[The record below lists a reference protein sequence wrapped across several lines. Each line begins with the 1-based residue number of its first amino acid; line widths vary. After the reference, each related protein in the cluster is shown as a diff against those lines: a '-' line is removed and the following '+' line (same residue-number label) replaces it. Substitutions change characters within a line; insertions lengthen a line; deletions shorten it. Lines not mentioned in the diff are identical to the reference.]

1 MRSVSIAATRTAI
14 ILREFRNF
22 TARSS
27 WPLLA
32 SCATSP
38 PAAAFVPWSS
48 LLGEPAGDH
57 TTEACLSAEC
67 FRSWLTKD
75 NKERKQKTSKQNSLC
90 LLYRRILTSP
100 HLTSV
105 ATRKCQKINPPTRQ
119 DRNPNSY
126 DIHSRNKSTI
136 YLGMQTP
143 RNNPISILQQ
153 QQQEP
158 RPFLPFPR
166 SKSSAIRS
174 LSTQQQENTQ
184 NAGEGEKKN

>member
-1 MRSVSIAATRTAI
+1 MRSVSVAATRTAI

-32 SCATSP
+32 SCAASP

-48 LLGEPAGDH
+48 LLGEPAGDY
-57 TTEACLSAEC
+57 TIEACLSAEC
-67 FRSWLTKD
+67 FRFWLAKD

-90 LLYRRILTSP
+90 LLYRRILTS
-100 HLTSV
+100 V
-105 ATRKCQKINPPTRQ
+105 ATQKCQKINPPTRQ
-119 DRNPNSY
+119 DRNPDSY

-158 RPFLPFPR
+158 RPFLSFREADRQQSDLFPLN
-166 SKSSAIRS
+166 SKKTHKMQVR
-174 LSTQQQENTQ
+174 
-184 NAGEGEKKN
+184 GEKN